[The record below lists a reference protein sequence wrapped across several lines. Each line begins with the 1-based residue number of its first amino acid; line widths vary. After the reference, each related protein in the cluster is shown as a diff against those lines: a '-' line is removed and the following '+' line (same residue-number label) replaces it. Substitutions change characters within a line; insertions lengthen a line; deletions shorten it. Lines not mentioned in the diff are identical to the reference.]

1 MDYRFN
7 SEVEIPLRSIT
18 LTGDLVV
25 PLKAKAIIVF
35 AHGSGSS
42 RMSPR
47 NQMVAKLL
55 HQRQYG
61 TLLLDLLSEKEDQQY
76 SNRFDISLL
85 TKRLIGA
92 THWLEEQK
100 ACKNCSLAYFGAS
113 TGAAAA
119 LKAAAFLPQIESVIS
134 RGGRPDLAIESLSN
148 VEAPTL
154 LIVGSLDYDVLEKN
168 KEAYTL
174 LHCEKKLE
182 IIEGATHLFEEH
194 GMMKKVADVA
204 VQWYQHTLHPILA

>member
-7 SEVEIPLRSIT
+7 SEVNIPLRSTT
-18 LTGDLVV
+18 LKGDLIV

-47 NQMVAKLL
+47 NQMVAKVL
-55 HQRQYG
+55 HQHQFG

-100 ACKNCSLAYFGAS
+100 CCKHCSIAYFGSS

-134 RGGRPDLAIESLSN
+134 RGGRPDLAIDSLSN

-154 LIVGSLDYDVLEKN
+154 LMVGSLDYDVLEKN
-168 KEAYTL
+168 KEAYAH
-174 LHCEKKLE
+174 LHGEKKLE

-194 GMMKKVADVA
+194 GMMKKVADLA
-204 VQWYQHTLHPILA
+204 VKWYQTTLQPILA